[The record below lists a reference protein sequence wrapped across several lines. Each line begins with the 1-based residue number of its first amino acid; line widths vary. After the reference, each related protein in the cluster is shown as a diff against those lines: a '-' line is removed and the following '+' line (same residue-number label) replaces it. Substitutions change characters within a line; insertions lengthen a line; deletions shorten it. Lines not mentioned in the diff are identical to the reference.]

1 MVLEFPPDRVLD
13 VVRVLPHHGLDQMR
27 ADVARHHDHRVLE
40 IHRAALAVGQAAIV
54 EHLQQHVEYVRVR
67 FFHLVEQQHGVRFA
81 AHGFGQI
88 PAFFVAHVAGR
99 RADQAGHRVLL
110 HEFAHVDANQMVF
123 AVEQKARQRLAQ
135 LGFAHARGAE
145 EQKAARGAVRVRQ
158 TRTRAADGVGH
169 SGNRL
174 VLAHHALVQ
183 LGFHQ
188 EQLVALALHHLGDR
202 NAGGAAHHFGDF
214 LGAHLRAQQP
224 VGRVGACAGFL
235 VLRFL

>member
-1 MVLEFPPDRVLD
+1 MCAASSAWNPPDRVLD

-54 EHLQQHVEYVRVR
+54 EHLQQHVEDVRVG
-67 FFHLVEQQHGVRFA
+67 FFHLVEQQHG
-81 AHGFGQI
+81 
-88 PAFFVAHVAGR
+88 
-99 RADQAGHRVLL
+99 DT
-110 HEFAHVDANQMVF
+110 NQMVF
-123 AVEQKARQRLAQ
+123 AVEKEPRQRLAQ